1 MAEKIIDI
9 KINNKEAVKQL
20 QTLDEEIQSLDVST
34 ADLKRQVLDLETEL
48 AGATKGSKRFKELQ
62 KEIKDARLQLK
73 KDSLA
78 LSENR
83 KQKNRLNK
91 TTQETNKK
99 LKQQAKNHNEV
110 AKGLTKSIGGTS
122 VLDKATGGLFS
133 SFQGLT
139 QGSAGLIKSFGL
151 LRVAAFAL
159 PFVGL
164 ATTLAALVASFTSS
178 EEGQN
183 RLTKA
188 LNQAKAVIANVTSL
202 LTSLGNG
209 ITNAF
214 SAFFSGDFKGVGE
227 AIVDTFDTVSEKV
240 STLSE
245 DIKEDVKSAGELSD
259 LVAKADKIDRKL
271 LVQRQKDNIRINDLR
286 VKAFDTEKFNNEER
300 IKFLEEA
307 IKIEDGITNKE
318 IEAARLRFEAKK
330 KENDL
335 VDEVRKE
342 DADEQAKLQAKL
354 FQLEAVKINRQREVA
369 NQRQAILRK
378 EKADE
383 QKIIDD
389 AEKEKQEKAQEIEDI
404 LNDIEA
410 RKEDEKAESELEKI
424 NLEEQRILAELDRL
438 NATEEQK
445 TQITQF
451 FADKRFEIE
460 KKNKDKEKEL
470 DELVLKAKLQQG
482 KRALGLIAEVAGNGS
497 AIGKAAAVA
506 NATISGIEG
515 VQNAFTTAQ
524 KSPITPLNPSYPFI
538 QAGLAGAFSAVQI
551 AKILQTKTPNTGRG
565 GGSIPSGGGRGAV
578 SASPSPPDFNVVGA
592 SPTNQLAETIGQQQD
607 KPVKA
612 FVVSTEISSQQELDR
627 NTENNAQIG

>member
-9 KINNKEAVKQL
+9 KLNAKEAEDALEQL
-20 QTLDEEIQSLDVST
+20 SKDSNQLEDNIS
-34 ADLKRQVLDLETEL
+34 DLNGELFKLETQL
-48 AGATKGSKRFKELQ
+48 LKTKKGSKEFDELN
-62 KEIKDARLQLK
+62 KKIKLTRNSIKRETLELK
-73 KDSLA
+73 S
-78 LSENR
+78 NN
-83 KQKNRLNK
+83 KQKARLNK
-91 TTQETNKK
+91 QTRELNKK
-99 LKQQAKNHNEV
+99 LKEQAKNHNDV
-110 AKGLTKSIGGTS
+110 SKGITKSIGGTG
-122 VLDKATGGLFS
+122 VLDRATGGLFS

-139 QGSAGLIKSFGL
+139 QGSTGLIKSFGL

-183 RLTKA
+183 RFTKA

-214 SAFFSGDFKGVGE
+214 SALFSGDFDKAGE

-369 NQRQAILRK
+369 NQRQALLRK

-389 AEKEKQEKAQEIEDI
+389 AEKDKLEKAQEIEDI

-460 KKNKDKEKEL
+460 KNNKDKEKEL

-482 KRALGLIAEVAGNGS
+482 KRALGLIAEVAGSGS

-506 NATISGIEG
+506 SATISGIEG
-515 VQNAFTTAQ
+515 VQNAFSTAQ
-524 KSPITPLNPSYPFI
+524 KSPITAVNPSYPFI

-551 AKILQTKTPNTGRG
+551 AKILQTKTPNTGTG

>member
-9 KINNKEAVKQL
+9 KLNAKEAVKQL
-20 QTLDEEIQSLDVST
+20 QTLDEEIESLDVST

-83 KQKNRLNK
+83 KQKQRLNK

-99 LKQQAKNHNEV
+99 LKQQAKNHNDV
-110 AKGLTKSIGGTS
+110 AKGLTKSIGGTG

-133 SFQGLT
+133 QIQGLT
-139 QGSAGLIKSFGL
+139 GGLAGATRGFGL
-151 LRVAAFAL
+151 MRTALISSGVGAFVVVVGSLVAA
-159 PFVGL
+159 
-164 ATTLAALVASFTSS
+164 FTSS

-183 RLTKA
+183 RFTKA

-214 SAFFSGDFKGVGE
+214 SALFSGDFDKAGE

-342 DADEQAKLQAKL
+342 DADEQAKLEAKL

-369 NQRQAILRK
+369 NQRQALLRK
-378 EKADE
+378 EQRAQ
-383 QKIIDD
+383 QKIKEDAARAEEEFNEELREKKLAQEQED
-389 AEKEKQEKAQEIEDI
+389 AEKE
-404 LNDIEA
+404 EA
-410 RKEDEKAESELEKI
+410 RLAQLEI
-424 NLEEQRILAELDRL
+424 N
-438 NATEEQK
+438 
-445 TQITQF
+445 
-451 FADKRFEIE
+451 
-460 KKNKDKEKEL
+460 KEKEI
-470 DELVLKAKLQQG
+470 KAKL
-482 KRALGLIAEVAGNGS
+482 EVAKTEEIIRKQNLNGASKAFSLLSQLAGKNKTLQAIALIGQS
-497 AIGKAAAVA
+497 ATGIARTVIETQVA
-506 NATISGIEG
+506 NA
-515 VQNAFTTAQ
+515 AATAQ
-524 KSPITPLNPSYPFI
+524 GVALAIPTKGASVAAAASLVASNNIS
-538 QAGLAGAFSAVQI
+538 AGLSI
-551 AKILQTKTPNTGRG
+551 ATNIAATAKGLQALKG
-565 GGSIPSGGGRGAV
+565 GGSAPSGGNTNSGRGAV
-578 SASPSPPDFNVVGA
+578 ASIPPDFNVVGA